1 VRSFRPALRTAFRS
15 LVKSPGYASATVL
28 ILALGVGANA
38 AIFSIVRTTLL
49 GDLPFPDGDRIVQIW
64 ETQAGSE
71 GQSSVSLPDFLDL
84 RAQADSFESTAAL
97 WFGNRNLQSGGEP
110 ERIEV
115 LETTA
120 SFFEVLGVAPA
131 RGRFYT
137 EAEEL
142 PGAAPAVVLSD
153 RFWRRRFAADP
164 GVVGGTVVLDGAAHT
179 VIGIAPAPLRY
190 PLSGVGVAAFL
201 PHRPPSWASG
211 RGSHYLLVLAKRRAD
226 VSLERARMQLDQI
239 AARIAS
245 EPGSAHAGRGI
256 QMRALADQVR
266 GPVRQPLLLLFGA
279 VGVVLAIACANLIG
293 LALARASAR
302 RRDVSIRAALGASR
316 AQLAREFLA
325 ESALLAVGGCVAG
338 ALLAH
343 AILVG
348 VRTYA
353 EATLPRLGTLELD
366 GPVFLFLLA
375 LAAASAILF
384 GLVPAWMVSRDALGR
399 DLVET
404 SARATGGRERKR
416 TRQALVA
423 TQLALSVT
431 LLVGAGLL
439 IRSFFRLQAT
449 SPGFDRVGV
458 LTLHLNPARTAYD
471 DESVTPRLLAPLL
484 ERVRALPGVEAAGVV
499 SLLPMQAWG
508 FRTGY
513 WIDGLE
519 RPRPGEEWHV
529 ETRAASPGAFEALG
543 VPLRAGRLLT
553 ETDAPPPGVRDGP
566 YVCVVNEAFVR
577 RHFPDGRALERRV
590 HFSEESYATIV
601 GVVGDT
607 RQAGLDREPMPE
619 LTTSYADRRNAGY
632 FLFDTVLVV
641 RTSLPPASLTPAV
654 RAAVHAVDPAQP
666 IHTVRTL
673 GEVVH
678 ESLGE
683 RRFHLLLF
691 AAFAAVAVAL
701 AGTGLYALIS
711 YLVAQRTRE
720 VGVRMALGATAGEIA
735 RWVMRDGLAL
745 AGAGVVVGL
754 GGGWAASRL
763 VASQLVGVHPLDA
776 ATWGA
781 VIAFLVLVALAA
793 SYAPAARAARVDPI
807 QVLRQE

>member
-1 VRSFRPALRTAFRS
+1 MSLAHELRSAARALARSPA
-15 LVKSPGYASATVL
+15 YATATVV

-49 GDLPFPDGDRIVQIW
+49 GELPFPDGDRIVQIW
-64 ETQAGSE
+64 ETQAEGD
-71 GQSSVSLPDFLDL
+71 GQSSVSLPDFLGL
-84 RAQADSFESTAAL
+84 RAHADSFESMAAL
-97 WFGNRNLQSGGEP
+97 WYGNRNLQGAGEP
-110 ERIEV
+110 ERIEI

-120 SFFEVLGVAPA
+120 SFFDVLGLAPA

-137 EAEEL
+137 EAEEQA
-142 PGAAPAVVLSD
+142 GAAPAVVLSD

-164 GVVGGTVVLDGAAHT
+164 EVVGRTIVLDGAAHT
-179 VIGIAPAPLRY
+179 VVGIAPAPLRY
-190 PLSGVGVAAFL
+190 PLSGDGVAAFL
-201 PHRPPSWASG
+201 PHRPPEWAT
-211 RGSHYLLVLAKRRAD
+211 RGSHYLLLLAKRRAEA
-226 VSLERARMQLDQI
+226 SAERARQQLDQI
-239 AARIAS
+239 AARVAS
-245 EPGSAHAGRGI
+245 EPGSGHAGRGL
-256 QMRALADQVR
+256 QMRALADAVR
-266 GPVRQPLLLLFGA
+266 GPVRKPLLLLFGA

-293 LALARASAR
+293 LALARAAAR

-316 AQLAREFLA
+316 VQLAREFLA
-325 ESALLAVGGCVAG
+325 ESSLLAAGGCLAG

-343 AILVG
+343 AILIG

-353 EATLPRLGTLELD
+353 EATLPRLGTLEID
-366 GPVFLFLLA
+366 GSVFLFLVA

-384 GLVPAWMVSRDALGR
+384 GLVPAWMVSRDSLGR

-404 SARATGGRERKR
+404 SARTTGGRERQR

-431 LLVGAGLL
+431 LLVSAGLL
-439 IRSFFRLQAT
+439 IRTFFRLQAT

-458 LTLHLNPARTAYD
+458 LTLHLNPARTVYD
-471 DESVTPRLLAPLL
+471 DQSVTPRLLAPLL
-484 ERVRALPGVEAAGVV
+484 ERVRAVPGVDAAGVV

-519 RPRPGEEWHV
+519 RPRAGEEWTV
-529 ETRAASPGAFEALG
+529 EVRAASPGAFEALG

-553 ETDAPPPGVRDGP
+553 ESDGPPPGASGAP

-577 RHFPDGRALERRV
+577 RHFPDGRALDRRV
-590 HFSEESYATIV
+590 RFSEESYATIV

-607 RQAGLDREPMPE
+607 RQGGLDQAPMPE
-619 LTTSYADRRNAGY
+619 LTTSYTDWRNAGY
-632 FLFDTVLVV
+632 FLFDTVLVI
-641 RTSLPPASLTPAV
+641 RTSLPPASLTSAV
-654 RAAVHAVDPAQP
+654 RAAVRAVDPAQP

-678 ESLGE
+678 ESLAE

-691 AAFAAVAVAL
+691 AAFAAVAIAL
-701 AGTGLYALIS
+701 AGTGLYALVA

-720 VGVRMALGATAGEIA
+720 IGVRMALGATAGEIA

-745 AGAGVVVGL
+745 AGAGVLLGV

-776 ATWGA
+776 TTWSA